1 MTFKKY
7 LTTHYIDHKQKCF
20 SCLVCNKQ
28 FYGIALTIS
37 WVDLSWWVKLVAE
50 KKLKPKPLVVDD
62 HVKINS
68 KMKSDNASE
77 THSKLEVEKF
87 RKFLN
92 TQPKWT
98 NAYGLTIM
106 QLSKTNQALVVIAY
120 QIGYSNDELFLPV
133 LNVYSFCCV

>member
-1 MTFKKY
+1 M
-7 LTTHYIDHKQKCF
+7 
-20 SCLVCNKQ
+20 
-28 FYGIALTIS
+28 
-37 WVDLSWWVKLVAE
+37 AE

-92 TQPKWT
+92 TQPK
-98 NAYGLTIM
+98 
-106 QLSKTNQALVVIAY
+106 
-120 QIGYSNDELFLPV
+120 
-133 LNVYSFCCV
+133 